1 MKGKQA
7 VDSRRRMLCGLIVAS
22 ATFDLAVAAQAPLR
36 IVVGF
41 PPGGALDILARVVG
55 QRLTETLGRPVV
67 VDNQPGAGSLIAA
80 QAVARAQPDNATIL
94 LAPVVV
100 PAFFP
105 ALYPRMSFDP
115 VQDLTPVAELGDF
128 SLALVAAPTVP
139 ARDLVEFI
147 EYAKARRGAI
157 NYGSMSAGTPSHF
170 LGAMLN
176 RAAGL
181 DMLHVPYKGA
191 TPALMA
197 VQGGEVQ
204 AAIVT
209 SGEAVELHKQGR
221 IKVLGVTGK
230 DRSPLLPDVATMAQA
245 VPRLRTMEDVS
256 LWYGFFAPKGTDAAQ
271 AKALNQALANALKA
285 PKVQQQLAQ
294 QDLRTRYPS
303 ASEFGERVRRDSQA
317 WGGII
322 RATGFTLEQ

>member
-139 ARDLVEFI
+139 ARNLVEFI

-209 SGEAVELHKQGR
+209 SGEAVECTNR
-221 IKVLGVTGK
+221 
-230 DRSPLLPDVATMAQA
+230 
-245 VPRLRTMEDVS
+245 
-256 LWYGFFAPKGTDAAQ
+256 DASRCW
-271 AKALNQALANALKA
+271 
-285 PKVQQQLAQ
+285 V
-294 QDLRTRYPS
+294 
-303 ASEFGERVRRDSQA
+303 
-317 WGGII
+317 
-322 RATGFTLEQ
+322 

>member
-1 MKGKQA
+1 MNIKTA
-7 VDSRRRMLCGLIVAS
+7 VDYRRRMFCGLIVAS
-22 ATFDLAVAAQAPLR
+22 STVHLAMAAQAPLR

-41 PPGGALDILARVVG
+41 PPGGALDILARAVG
-55 QRLTETLGRPVV
+55 QRLSETLGRPVV

-80 QAVARAQPDNATIL
+80 QAVARAQPDNSTIL

-105 ALYPRMSFDP
+105 ALYPKMSFDP

-139 ARDLVEFI
+139 AKNLVEFI
-147 EYAKARRGAI
+147 EYAKAKRGTI
-157 NYGSMSAGTPSHF
+157 SYGSMSAGTPSHF
-170 LGAMLN
+170 LGVMLN
-176 RAAGL
+176 REAGL
-181 DMLHVPYKGA
+181 DMLHIPYKGA
-191 TPALMA
+191 APVLIA
-197 VQGGEVQ
+197 VQGGEIQ

-209 SGEAVELHKQGR
+209 SGEAVELHKRGR

-245 VPRLRTMEDVS
+245 VPRLRAMEDVS
-256 LWYGFFAPKGTDAAQ
+256 LWYGFFAPKGTDSAQ
-271 AKALNQALANALKA
+271 AKALNHALAEALRA
-285 PKVQQQLAQ
+285 PKVQQQIVR